1 MKDRE
6 KRRGDQE
13 RGPEELSLTQLSA
26 GVSLGLGTNLESFD
40 EKLRHIRACSPR
52 TRRRMAAETL
62 QWQAAIATVEAEGL
76 APTPAAPAPAPIR
89 NAANNDPI
97 QAPRNDHTPMPP
109 FSASLAAFAAPATLT
124 SPAAAY
130 GAVSYGAE
138 PTYEPME
145 EDESESEEEEGLYDV
160 SMIKAP
166 R

>member
-1 MKDRE
+1 M
-6 KRRGDQE
+6 
-13 RGPEELSLTQLSA
+13 SLTRLSA

-76 APTPAAPAPAPIR
+76 PPAPAAPAPAPVR
-89 NAANNDPI
+89 NVTNSNRI
-97 QAPRNDHTPMPP
+97 QAPRNDHTPVPS
-109 FSASLAAFAAPATLT
+109 FSASLAAFAAPATLAN
-124 SPAAAY
+124 PVAATGAARY
-130 GAVSYGAE
+130 GAK

-145 EDESESEEEEGLYDV
+145 EDESESEEEEEEEGDYDI
-160 SMIKAP
+160 SMIKAE